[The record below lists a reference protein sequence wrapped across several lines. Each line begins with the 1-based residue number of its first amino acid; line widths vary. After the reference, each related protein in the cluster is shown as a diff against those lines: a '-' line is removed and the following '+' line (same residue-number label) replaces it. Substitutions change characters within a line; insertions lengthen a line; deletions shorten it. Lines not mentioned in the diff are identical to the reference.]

1 MFERIKAYKK
11 LNENNKFL
19 KGCKIIA
26 EMTDDKNMLKEI
38 NEALY
43 LNELIKRKMWLDRK
57 MAIDYNLES
66 IRRGL

>member
-1 MFERIKAYKK
+1 
-11 LNENNKFL
+11 
-19 KGCKIIA
+19 
-26 EMTDDKNMLKEI
+26 MTDDKNMLKEI